1 MRRTV
6 EVTYALEVSHLSK
19 AYGDFAL
26 DGITFALE
34 KGYVMGFIGSN
45 GAGKTTTIK
54 AIMNLVRRDSGTIRV
69 FGLDNLKQEK
79 EVKEKIGFVYDE
91 SSYYGILTISQMA
104 GLVSRF
110 YRGWDEALFQR
121 YLKDFDVDPSKKIDN
136 LSRGMKTKFS
146 LAVALS
152 HGAALI
158 LMDEP
163 TSGLDPVFRSEL
175 LDILYAVI
183 QEGRTSI
190 FFSTHVTADLERI
203 ADYVTFIHRGRLVF
217 SKSKDDVLDIYAL
230 VKGGRE
236 LLNPETRK
244 MFIGLRETASGF
256 EALTDDSG
264 AVARQFRDK
273 VLIEK
278 ASLDDIM
285 VHSVRGNAG
294 AASHL

>member
-1 MRRTV
+1 
-6 EVTYALEVSHLSK
+6 VTYALEVSHLSK

-34 KGYVMGFIGSN
+34 KGYVMGFIGPN

-69 FGLDNLKQEK
+69 FGLDNLKQEM

>member
-1 MRRTV
+1 M
-6 EVTYALEVSHLSK
+6 TYALEVSHLSK

-34 KGYVMGFIGSN
+34 KGYVMGFIGPN